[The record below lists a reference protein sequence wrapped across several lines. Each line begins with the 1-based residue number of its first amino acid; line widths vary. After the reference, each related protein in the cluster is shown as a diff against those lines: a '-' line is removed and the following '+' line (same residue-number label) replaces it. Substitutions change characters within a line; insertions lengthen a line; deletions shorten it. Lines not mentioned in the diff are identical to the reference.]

1 MKLFLDTSSLF
12 KLYHKENDSNVIRQI
27 FTDNKVFAS
36 LSDISKI
43 EFHSTVWKKV
53 RTGEFTEIEV
63 RTVAGLFE
71 TDFEKYNF
79 IPVDA
84 LIVKQAKD
92 LIEKYGRQGLRTLD
106 SIQLS
111 TAISLKNQCD
121 MFITTDKL
129 LHSFFIQESL
139 PVL

>member
-12 KLYHKENDSNVIRQI
+12 KLYHNENDSNVIRQI

-53 RTGEFTEIEV
+53 RTGELTEIEV
-63 RTVAGLFE
+63 RSVAGLFE

-79 IPVDA
+79 IPVDT

-121 MFITTDKL
+121 LFITTDKL